1 MPTFR
6 EAVEEAI
13 RAGYCG
19 TVRRE
24 PGWFAGLRRLIVD
37 PDSGLGDA
45 ANAFNRLICNSPDD
59 AQDDFPEPPFTGGQC
74 PIEYAITITFDIIL
88 VEDGSTFVVGNTNT
102 SEAFNKFP
110 LGPIAG
116 VAQVPTTGESTVLV
130 VNAGNG
136 QLTFGENNNPE
147 TFEFRN
153 IRLTR
158 VEPRNPLDLDNCGDP
173 SPEFPEPG
181 PIIVN
186 PPDIVYDP
194 DTGPSITVPIGIIYA
209 PVVVT
214 ANGTIT
220 IPVTVDVGG
229 INIDGSFDLF
239 PNADIDLFPNGLFG
253 GGGTADNPAL
263 TDPEPG
269 SEGQDEP
276 EDEPGPDFTIIAV
289 VVRSNKD
296 GFTRA
301 SEVAQDDLPTLYAP
315 RLGNVSFRIR
325 NGSLTA
331 WTPPQAIQFTD
342 QHIPCPSPYGA
353 IDVAVWWDTGW
364 DGSFTAIR
372 GRPLGAL

>member
-45 ANAFNRLICNSPDD
+45 ADTFNRLICNSPDN
-59 AQDDFPEPPFTGGQC
+59 AEDDFPEPPFAGGQC
-74 PIEYAITITFDIIL
+74 PVAYNVTVQYSDVLSGTPRSFSATREVIGPVL
-88 VEDGSTFVVGNTNT
+88 G
-102 SEAFNKFP
+102 
-110 LGPIAG
+110 LGPFSSSDGELSILTATG
-116 VAQVPTTGESTVLV
+116 NSRTGLVTIPFPCVTDPTNFTNCSAQITSIVRTDGFP
-130 VNAGNG
+130 
-136 QLTFGENNNPE
+136 
-147 TFEFRN
+147 
-153 IRLTR
+153 
-158 VEPRNPLDLDNCGDP
+158 DDCGDP
-173 SPEFPEPG
+173 PPIFPEPG
-181 PIIVN
+181 PIVVN

-229 INIDGSFDLF
+229 INLDGSFDLF
-239 PNADIDLFPNGLFG
+239 PNAEINLFPNGLFG

-276 EDEPGPDFTIIAV
+276 EDEPGPDETIIAV

-301 SEVAQDDLPTLYAP
+301 SEVTQDSLPTLYAP

-331 WTPPQAIQFTD
+331 WTPPQPIQFTD

-353 IDVAVWWDTGW
+353 LDVAVWWDSGW
-364 DGSFTAIR
+364 EGSFTPIR
-372 GRPLGAL
+372 GRPIGTLR